1 MHFTKKNSFEKRIE
15 LKNKLKQQKIL
26 KFPGAYNPLTAKL
39 IAEIGFEGIY
49 ISGGVM
55 ANDLGIPD
63 IGLTTLKE
71 VSYRANQISRVTDL
85 PAIVDADTGFG
96 DCKKTIETFEN
107 LGLSGCHIEDQI
119 DQKRCGHLDNK
130 EIISSATMVN
140 KIKTAVKAKKDKNF
154 LVIARTDANSVEG
167 LKKTI
172 EIFEQLGLS
181 GCHIEDQID
190 EKRCGHLDNKEIIPS
205 ATMVNKIK
213 TAVKAKK
220 DKNFLVI
227 ARTDANSVEGIK
239 KTINRVKA
247 YEDAGA
253 DIIFPEAMKD
263 EKEFEQI
270 RKNSK
275 ANLLAN
281 MTEFGKSKLLSA
293 NELENLG
300 YNIVIYPVT
309 TQRLAM
315 KSVED
320 GLRTIM
326 NDGHQNNIIDKMQ
339 TRKRLYEL
347 VEYEKYNTPDKKIT
361 DFKTDG
367 HE

>member
-1 MHFTKKNSFEKRIE
+1 MHFTKKSSAEKRKD
-15 LKNKLKQQKIL
+15 LRDKLKKQKIL
-26 KFPGAYNPLTAKL
+26 RFPGAYNPLTAKL
-39 IAEIGFEGIY
+39 IAEIGYEGIY
-49 ISGGVM
+49 ISGAVM
-55 ANDLGIPD
+55 ANDLGVPD
-63 IGLTTLKE
+63 IGITTLHE
-71 VSYRANQISRVTDL
+71 VSYRAKQISKVSDL
-85 PAIVDADTGFG
+85 PSIVDADTGFNN
-96 DCKKTIETFEN
+96 CKNTIETFEN
-107 LGLSGCHIEDQI
+107 
-119 DQKRCGHLDNK
+119 
-130 EIISSATMVN
+130 
-140 KIKTAVKAKKDKNF
+140 
-154 LVIARTDANSVEG
+154 
-167 LKKTI
+167 
-172 EIFEQLGLS
+172 LGLS

-190 EKRCGHLDNKEIIPS
+190 EKRCGHLDNKEIIPVS
-205 ATMVNKIK
+205 KMVNKIK
-213 TAVKAKK
+213 TAVNAKK
-220 DKNFLVI
+220 DKNFLII

-239 KTINRVKA
+239 KTIDRTKA

-263 EKEFEQI
+263 EKEFELI
-270 RKNSK
+270 RKNLK
-275 ANLLAN
+275 VNLLAN
-281 MTEFGKSKLLSA
+281 MTEFGKSKLLST

-347 VEYEKYNTPDKKIT
+347 VDYDKYNTPDKKIT

>member
-1 MHFTKKNSFEKRIE
+1 MHFTKKNSSEKRIE
-15 LKNKLKQQKIL
+15 LKNKLKKQKIL

-55 ANDLGIPD
+55 ANDLGVPD

-85 PAIVDADTGFG
+85 PTIVDADTGFG

-130 EIISSATMVN
+130 EIIPSAIMVN

-172 EIFEQLGLS
+172 
-181 GCHIEDQID
+181 D
-190 EKRCGHLDNKEIIPS
+190 
-205 ATMVNKIK
+205 
-213 TAVKAKK
+213 
-220 DKNFLVI
+220 
-227 ARTDANSVEGIK
+227 
-239 KTINRVKA
+239 RVKA

-275 ANLLAN
+275 INLLAN

-320 GLRTIM
+320 GLRAIM

-347 VEYEKYNTPDKKIT
+347 VEYEKYNTPDRKIT
-361 DFKTDG
+361 DFKTDE